1 MQGALTQLHHG
12 GFLLKSSAG
21 FPGAINFWHLKNR
34 QRGLQI
40 GVGSRLRVQG
50 IPLLKCPIHQ
60 VTP

>member
-1 MQGALTQLHHG
+1 M
-12 GFLLKSSAG
+12 
-21 FPGAINFWHLKNR
+21 NFWHLKNL

-50 IPLLKCPIHQ
+50 IPLLKCPIHH

>member
-1 MQGALTQLHHG
+1 MHGPLTQLHHG

-21 FPGAINFWHLKNR
+21 FPGAMNFWHLKNL

-50 IPLLKCPIHQ
+50 VPPLKCLIHH